1 MSLDSRRNSKPMMLP
16 GVRREPYRNRFKSDL
31 EGLTPA
37 LTAAR
42 VPALAG
48 WIGKRSGGSAGISS
62 CESRRTFAS
71 RQTPG
76 LVKSH
81 RLSNC

>member
-1 MSLDSRRNSKPMMLP
+1 MSLDSRRNSKLMMLP

-42 VPALAG
+42 GASPCGLDWEAIWRLCRDLKLRESPHVCVPPD
-48 WIGKRSGGSAGISS
+48 SGTG
-62 CESRRTFAS
+62 
-71 RQTPG
+71 
-76 LVKSH
+76 
-81 RLSNC
+81 